1 MLRLRLFVTK
11 RFHRIDPRGPW
22 LECVLVNAVD
32 AGDHAI
38 LIARVERA
46 ECHEGRPLLFF
57 ASSYEH
63 LR

>member
-32 AGDHAI
+32 HAI

-46 ECHEGRPLLFF
+46 ACQEGRPLLYF
-57 ASSYEH
+57 ASGYEH